1 MADLDRVVSVVITR
15 QTTVP
20 TMESFDNILIVDEF
34 LKASVTPVMT
44 ATNRVREYSSLS
56 ELVAAGFTDTTFV
69 YKAAA
74 RIFGQNPS
82 ISKVVV
88 GRKLTGADG
97 TETWAQALTAILT
110 EHADWYGLITSTRLK
125 SDVLLIAAWVESNK
139 KLYVT
144 TASDSDILSGT
155 GDVADL
161 LKTAAY
167 ERTLIAYHSTAGQ
180 APHEQPGDA
189 IIDAAILGKMFG
201 GYDPGSA
208 TWAYKS
214 LAGISVDLLT
224 PSQISTAL
232 GKNCNVY
239 TAIAGVNVLQMGKV
253 SSGEFA
259 DVIHGLDWLKA
270 RIQQLVFTPL
280 ANTAKVP
287 YTNAGIEII
296 VSAVRTAL
304 QEGVTNSLLSSF
316 TVSAPKVTEISV
328 ADRGTRVLPDVRF
341 TAVLAGA
348 VHTVEVDGVV
358 TV

>member
-1 MADLDRVVSVVITR
+1 MSDLDRVVSVVITR

-34 LKASVTPVMT
+34 LMASVTPALSLRT
-44 ATNRVREYSSLS
+44 REYSSLAA
-56 ELVAAGFTDTTFV
+56 LVAAGFADSSFV

-82 ISKVVV
+82 ITKVVV
-88 GRKLTGADG
+88 GRKKTGVDG
-97 TETWAQALTAILT
+97 TETWAAALSAILT
-110 EHADWYGLITSTRLK
+110 ENADWYGLVISSRA
-125 SDVLLIAAWVESNK
+125 DADIAAVAAWTESNK
-139 KLYVT
+139 KLYST
-144 TASDSDILSGT
+144 SSADTDILSGT
-155 GDVADL
+155 GDIAETL
-161 LKTAAY
+161 EAAAY
-167 ERTLIAYHSTAGQ
+167 ERTFLTYHSLTGTGTDVV
-180 APHEQPGDA
+180 PE
-189 IIDAAILGKMFG
+189 AAVLGKMFG
-201 GYDPGSA
+201 GYEPGAA
-208 TWAYKS
+208 TWAYKT
-214 LAGISVDLLT
+214 LAGVPVDLLT
-224 PSQISTAL
+224 PAQITTAL

-253 SSGEFA
+253 ASGEFA

-287 YTNAGIEII
+287 YTNAGIEVIA
-296 VSAVRTAL
+296 SAVRTAL
-304 QEGVTNSLLSSF
+304 QEGVASSLLSSF
-316 TVSAPKVTEISV
+316 TVTAPQVSEVSS
-328 ADRGTRVLPDVRF
+328 ADRGNRILPNVNF

>member
-44 ATNRVREYSSLS
+44 ATDRVREYSSLS
-56 ELVAAGFTDTTFV
+56 ELVAAGFTNTTFV

-97 TETWAQALTAILT
+97 TETWVQALTAILT
-110 EHADWYGLITSTRLK
+110 EHADWYGLITRTRTE
-125 SDVLLIAAWVESNK
+125 SDVLPIAAWVESNK

-161 LKTAAY
+161 LKTAKY
-167 ERTLIAYHSTAGQ
+167 ERTLIAYHSTAGTGTDQ
-180 APHEQPGDA
+180 

-304 QEGVTNSLLSSF
+304 QEGVTNALLSSF
-316 TVSAPKVTEISV
+316 TVSAPKVTEIST